1 MISIDDSM
9 VVQSF
14 NVHLQTLGIT
24 RDILTI
30 HGRYDKI
37 QVCFKKKNGT
47 DHYIHQVC
55 VIINKDCLVIETQM
69 FTFSC
74 VFACDSTNTNRFCTI

>member
-37 QVCFKKKNGT
+37 QVCLTKN
-47 DHYIHQVC
+47 QVC
-55 VIINKDCLVIETQM
+55 VIINKDCLIIETQI
-69 FTFSC
+69 
-74 VFACDSTNTNRFCTI
+74 STCG

>member
-37 QVCFKKKNGT
+37 QVNLKK
-47 DHYIHQVC
+47 
-55 VIINKDCLVIETQM
+55 LFIE
-69 FTFSC
+69 F
-74 VFACDSTNTNRFCTI
+74 V